1 MGVDIYGRKPKIVSE
16 RPEQIDFKSSTD
28 NEEQEYWNKVEEWE
42 AKNPGIYFRFN
53 RWGWRSILRLCE
65 MAKNKYRLKM
75 DMSDWVYN
83 DGKGLRTQK
92 QCDRLA
98 DAIELM
104 LNNDPIYKDFMA
116 DNSNV
121 IQIVR
126 GSWVETNTG
135 RFYDDK
141 ESELDE
147 QYKHGTI
154 LWAPVVTK
162 KGVVVESAHSCSLG
176 HIKGWINFLRGG
188 GGFKIW

>member
-104 LNNDPIYKDFMA
+104 LNNDTVYKDFMA

-121 IQIVR
+121 MYIVT
-126 GSWVETNTG
+126 GSWEVTDTG
-135 RFYDDK
+135 EAFFDEED
-141 ESELDE
+141 ELNE
-147 QYKHGTI
+147 EYEYGTI

-162 KGVVVESAHSCSLG
+162 KGVMVETIYSCSLE
-176 HIKGWINFLRGG
+176 HLKDWLNFLREC

>member
-1 MGVDIYGRKPKIVSE
+1 MGVTIFGRKPNIVSE
-16 RPEQIDFKSSTD
+16 RPEQIDFKTSTD
-28 NEEQEYWNKVEEWE
+28 DEKQDYRNKVKEWGKE
-42 AKNPGIYFRFN
+42 NPGTHFDSN
-53 RWGWRSILRLCE
+53 WWSWRPIHMLCE
-65 MAKNKYRLKM
+65 MAKDKFKLKM
-75 DMSDWVYN
+75 NMSNWSHN
-83 DGKGLRTQK
+83 DGTGLRTQK

-98 DAIELM
+98 DALELL
-104 LNNDPIYKDFMA
+104 LNNDGVFKEFTA

-126 GSWVETNTG
+126 GSWVETHTG
-135 RFYDDK
+135 RFYDDI
-141 ESELDE
+141 EAELDE

-176 HIKGWINFLRGG
+176 HIKGWINFLRGC